1 MQIKEALIQSKIIL
15 RRVRV
20 SIKLNLASKLLLVT
34 NPKQYLSRKIAIM
47 IIQIPIKMSE
57 KQLQAIILTIQV

>member
-34 NPKQYLSRKIAIM
+34 NPKQCLSRKIAIM